1 MPTTDSGRSGDKWR
15 MEITTTLYVSDRNAW
30 RQWLLENY
38 QTATEIWLITYKK
51 HTGKPSIPYN
61 QAVEQALC
69 FGWIDSIRKRVDDER
84 LAQRF
89 TPRKT
94 NSAYSQTNLE
104 RLRRMSA
111 QQKIMPDVLPTVQD
125 ALAVPFQPP
134 EDVLAELRADP
145 VAWTNF
151 HRYSESYQRIRL
163 AFIDSARKRPEEF
176 DKRLNNF
183 LKKTAQD
190 KQYGYGIEDYY

>member
-1 MPTTDSGRSGDKWR
+1 MLGSARSGAKWS
-15 MEITTTLYVSDRNAW
+15 MEITTTLYVTDRIAW
-30 RQWLLENY
+30 HQWLLDNY
-38 QTATEIWLITYKK
+38 HTATDIWLITYKK

-61 QAVEQALC
+61 QAVEEALC

-94 NSAYSQTNLE
+94 GSSYSQTNLE
-104 RLRRMSA
+104 RLRRMLA
-111 QQKIMPDVLPTVQD
+111 QQRIMPEVLPAVRE
-125 ALAVPFQPP
+125 ALAIPFQPP
-134 EDVLAELRADP
+134 EDVLTELRADP

-151 HRYSESYQRIRL
+151 QRYSGSYQRIRL
-163 AFIDSARKRPEEF
+163 AYIDSARKRPEEF
-176 DKRLNNF
+176 EKRLNNF

>member
-1 MPTTDSGRSGDKWR
+1 
-15 MEITTTLYVSDRNAW
+15 MEITTTLYVADRLAW

-38 QTATEIWLITYKK
+38 QIATEIWLITFKK

-61 QAVEQALC
+61 QAVEEALC

-89 TPRKT
+89 TPRKAG
-94 NSAYSQTNLE
+94 SPYSQANLE
-104 RLRRMSA
+104 RLRRMLA
-111 QQKIMPDVLPTVQD
+111 WQKVMPDVLPAVQD
-125 ALAVPFQPP
+125 ALAIPFQPP
-134 EDVLAELRADP
+134 EDVLTILQADP
-145 VAWTNF
+145 EAWANF
-151 HRYSESYQRIRL
+151 QRYSGAYQRIRL
-163 AFIDSARKRPEEF
+163 AFINSARNRPEEF
-176 DKRLNNF
+176 EKRLRNF